1 MVICSSLWVVVF
13 SRSLLARS
21 GPEAQHLVALC
32 CVVEQQE
39 KENNNNDSK
48 TLPYSDTVSSSMHWG
63 LEIKGRF
70 GDGYLK
76 FVFSVCRV

>member
-1 MVICSSLWVVVF
+1 MYSVGASWPGRALRLSTWWHYAV
-13 SRSLLARS
+13 LLSNKKR
-21 GPEAQHLVALC
+21 
-32 CVVEQQE
+32 
-39 KENNNNDSK
+39 KNNNNDNK

-76 FVFSVCRV
+76 FVFSVCSV